1 MIWPTLP
8 VEQLKSK
15 VTVGYSNRYNQ
26 CTRPL
31 TSNSPYKPNQRPL
44 PPPGPWQTY
53 SCTDSHRAFENT

>member
-44 PPPGPWQTY
+44 PPPGAMADIQLYGFT
-53 SCTDSHRAFENT
+53 SGV